1 MDSWGRCGQNDG
13 NRRATEREG
22 GGWRLEC
29 YMSLWHIIGK
39 HRIYL
44 PLTVLCR
51 FPRQAVIT
59 PLTHTSDAKYTH
71 LHLQEMCSNELP
83 VRKRE
88 CAVAVAAGVVSP
100 HWNPELQDA
109 YVPNAR
115 RFQWAARHCFLKM
128 WGQVVLFN
136 PRWRERTGS
145 VDCRRGLM
153 F

>member
-1 MDSWGRCGQNDG
+1 MDSWGRCGQNDC

-22 GGWRLEC
+22 GGWSLEC

-44 PLTVLCR
+44 PSTVLSLLLS

-83 VRKRE
+83 VKKRVRGR
-88 CAVAVAAGVVSP
+88 CGGRGGQSALKSWITGGVSIGQ
-100 HWNPELQDA
+100 L
-109 YVPNAR
+109 
-115 RFQWAARHCFLKM
+115 FLKM

-136 PRWRERTGS
+136 PRWRAKSGS
-145 VDCRRGLM
+145 ADCRRGLM